1 MFAHTWLSENI
12 GSLRYHLL
20 NLADQT
26 EPDPDSDEEV
36 EFINDFYGG
45 DSDMECDD
53 SGWRL

>member
-26 EPDPDSDEEV
+26 EPDSDEEV